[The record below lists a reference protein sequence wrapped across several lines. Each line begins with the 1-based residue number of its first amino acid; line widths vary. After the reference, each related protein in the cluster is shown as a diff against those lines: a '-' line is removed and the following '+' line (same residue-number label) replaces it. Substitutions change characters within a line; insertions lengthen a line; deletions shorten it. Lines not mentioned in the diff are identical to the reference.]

1 MSTLQNK
8 IYLALVA
15 SLLFG
20 GCSGSDVEAFI
31 KEEVLDDSSLV
42 NDTGNIN
49 TEPEI
54 NISVSTEIQDALD
67 AHNSV
72 REAVG
77 VSSDLVWDETVAKDA
92 QSYADEL
99 ALSGAWEHDPKNST
113 GYTNGPYGE
122 NLYTSTEKITLK
134 FATEAWADEKQYY
147 TYGKI
152 GDASSCVSGEMCGHY
167 TQIIWKDTSKVGCAM
182 SKYTTGD
189 YENWYL
195 VVCKYKTPG
204 NYTGQKPY

>member
-31 KEEVLDDSSLV
+31 KEEVLDDSGLV

-113 GYTNGPYGE
+113 GYTNGPYG
-122 NLYTSTEKITLK
+122 
-134 FATEAWADEKQYY
+134 
-147 TYGKI
+147 
-152 GDASSCVSGEMCGHY
+152 
-167 TQIIWKDTSKVGCAM
+167 
-182 SKYTTGD
+182 
-189 YENWYL
+189 
-195 VVCKYKTPG
+195 
-204 NYTGQKPY
+204 